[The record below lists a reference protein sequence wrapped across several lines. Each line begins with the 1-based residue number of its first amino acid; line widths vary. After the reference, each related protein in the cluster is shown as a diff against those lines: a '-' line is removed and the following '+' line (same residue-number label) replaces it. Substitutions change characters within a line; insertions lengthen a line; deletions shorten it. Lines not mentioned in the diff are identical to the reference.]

1 MHEVTQAAANN
12 EDGVHGV
19 VHVSECGP
27 GFIFP
32 AHTWNVQGA
41 FVRGVLEAV
50 LLAWPCY
57 PAWGPASAVAA
68 LPPAAGCR
76 RQGVFMVPIW
86 DVSPR
91 ASCRR
96 ERRGTWCSVLI
107 APVGAAAL

>member
-1 MHEVTQAAANN
+1 MHEVTQAGANN

-41 FVRGVLEAV
+41 FVRGVLDAV

-57 PAWGPASAVAA
+57 PAWDLADAVASPA
-68 LPPAAGCR
+68 TCGRLPPAG
-76 RQGVFMVPIW
+76 GVHGAYLGRVP
-86 DVSPR
+86 PR
-91 ASCRR
+91 LLSAR
-96 ERRGTWCSVLI
+96 EEGYLV
-107 APVGAAAL
+107 